1 MKKLKKEN
9 AIRICLYIDKDVYK
23 RFRLKSIMLNKSTS
37 ILIEELMKKEI

>member
-23 RFRLKSIMLNKSTS
+23 MFRLKSIMLNKSS

>member
-23 RFRLKSIMLNKSTS
+23 MFRLKSIMLNKSTS